1 MYFHHSSMELDNRR
15 PNDEHQ
21 TNQGRYSMG
30 WLFVISSNEPETV
43 YNAVRLANV
52 SLKKNKEVTLFM
64 LGRGVEFN
72 EISTEEFDINSQLD
86 EFYEAGG
93 ELIV

>member
-1 MYFHHSSMELDNRR
+1 
-15 PNDEHQ
+15 
-21 TNQGRYSMG
+21 MG
-30 WLFVISSNEPETV
+30 WLYVISTNDAETV

-64 LGRGVEFN
+64 LGKGVEFN
-72 EISTEEFDINSQLD
+72 EISTEDFDVNSQIE
-86 EFYEAGG
+86 EFYGAGG

>member
-1 MYFHHSSMELDNRR
+1 
-15 PNDEHQ
+15 
-21 TNQGRYSMG
+21 MG
-30 WLFVISSNEPETV
+30 WLYVISTNDAETV

-72 EISTEEFDINSQLD
+72 EISTEDFDVNSQIE
-86 EFYEAGG
+86 EFYGAGG

>member
-1 MYFHHSSMELDNRR
+1 
-15 PNDEHQ
+15 
-21 TNQGRYSMG
+21 MG
-30 WLFVISSNEPETV
+30 WLYVISTNDVETV

-52 SLKKNKEVTLFM
+52 SLKKKKEVTLFM

-72 EISTEEFDINSQLD
+72 DISTEDFDVNSQIE
-86 EFYEAGG
+86 EFYAGGG

>member
-1 MYFHHSSMELDNRR
+1 MA
-15 PNDEHQ
+15 
-21 TNQGRYSMG
+21 
-30 WLFVISSNEPETV
+30 WLYVISSNDAETV

-52 SLKKNKEVTLFM
+52 SLKKGKEVKMFM

-72 EISTEEFDINSQLD
+72 EISTSEFDVKSQIAAFD
-86 EFYEAGG
+86 AGGG

>member
-1 MYFHHSSMELDNRR
+1 
-15 PNDEHQ
+15 
-21 TNQGRYSMG
+21 MG
-30 WLFVISSNEPETV
+30 WLYVISSNDAETV

-52 SLKKNKEVTLFM
+52 SLKKNKEVTIFM

-72 EISTEEFDINSQLD
+72 EISTGEFDVNGQVEEF
-86 EFYEAGG
+86 YAGGG

>member
-1 MYFHHSSMELDNRR
+1 MAWLYVVST
-15 PNDEHQ
+15 ND
-21 TNQGRYSMG
+21 
-30 WLFVISSNEPETV
+30 PETV

-52 SLKKNKEVTLFM
+52 SLDNKKEVNLFM

-72 EISTEEFDINSQLD
+72 EISTEEFDVNSQI
-86 EFYEAGG
+86 EAFYEKGG

>member
-1 MYFHHSSMELDNRR
+1 
-15 PNDEHQ
+15 
-21 TNQGRYSMG
+21 MG
-30 WLFVISSNEPETV
+30 WLYVISSNDAETV

-52 SLKKNKEVTLFM
+52 SLKKEKEVTLFM

-72 EISTEEFDINSQLD
+72 EISTEDFDVNSQID

>member
-1 MYFHHSSMELDNRR
+1 MAWLYVVST
-15 PNDEHQ
+15 ND
-21 TNQGRYSMG
+21 
-30 WLFVISSNEPETV
+30 PETV

-52 SLKKNKEVTLFM
+52 SLDNKKEVNLFM

-72 EISTEEFDINSQLD
+72 EISTEEFDVNSQI
-86 EFYEAGG
+86 ESFYEKGG

>member
-1 MYFHHSSMELDNRR
+1 MAWLYVVST
-15 PNDEHQ
+15 ND
-21 TNQGRYSMG
+21 
-30 WLFVISSNEPETV
+30 PETV

-52 SLKKNKEVTLFM
+52 SLDNKKEVNLFM

-72 EISTEEFDINSQLD
+72 EISTEEFDVNSQI
-86 EFYEAGG
+86 ESFYAKGG

>member
-1 MYFHHSSMELDNRR
+1 
-15 PNDEHQ
+15 
-21 TNQGRYSMG
+21 MG
-30 WLFVISSNEPETV
+30 WLFVISTNDAETV

-52 SLKKNKEVTLFM
+52 SLKKKKEVTLFM

-72 EISTEEFDINSQLD
+72 EISTEDYDVNSQID
-86 EFYEAGG
+86 EFYASGG

>member
-1 MYFHHSSMELDNRR
+1 
-15 PNDEHQ
+15 
-21 TNQGRYSMG
+21 MG
-30 WLFVISSNEPETV
+30 WLYVISSNDAETV

-52 SLKKNKEVTLFM
+52 SLKKNKEVTIFM

-72 EISTEEFDINSQLD
+72 EISTEEFDVNGQVD
-86 EFYEAGG
+86 EFYAGGG

>member
-1 MYFHHSSMELDNRR
+1 
-15 PNDEHQ
+15 
-21 TNQGRYSMG
+21 MG
-30 WLFVISSNEPETV
+30 WLYVISSNEAETV

-52 SLKKNKEVTLFM
+52 SLKKNKEVTIFM

-72 EISTEEFDINSQLD
+72 EISTEEFDVNGQVD
-86 EFYEAGG
+86 EFYAGGG

>member
-1 MYFHHSSMELDNRR
+1 
-15 PNDEHQ
+15 
-21 TNQGRYSMG
+21 
-30 WLFVISSNEPETV
+30 V

-52 SLKKNKEVTLFM
+52 SLDNKKEVNLFM

-72 EISTEEFDINSQLD
+72 EISTEEFDVNSQI
-86 EFYEAGG
+86 EQFYEKGG